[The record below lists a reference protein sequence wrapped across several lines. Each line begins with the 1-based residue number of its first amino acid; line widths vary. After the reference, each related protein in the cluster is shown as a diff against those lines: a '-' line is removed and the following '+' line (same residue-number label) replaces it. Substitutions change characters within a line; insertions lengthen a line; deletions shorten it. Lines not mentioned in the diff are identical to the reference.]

1 MEGHVVFHSIYI
13 IKLIFQVATISVHY
27 GWLTNSTYKSKC
39 RITIMLR
46 TIFMLILKC
55 IFVTSLRIPVTFYK
69 PLFSFSS
76 SFLFVCF
83 FFTCLQE
90 DAGARRGLFDI
101 EKLLV
106 TEIQEILLCKL
117 PSWQP

>member
-1 MEGHVVFHSIYI
+1 MEGHVVFHGIYI

-46 TIFMLILKC
+46 TIFILILKC
-55 IFVTSLRIPVTFYK
+55 IFVTSLRSLLPFIS
-69 PLFSFSS
+69 LFLVLVPR
-76 SFLFVCF
+76 LFVCF